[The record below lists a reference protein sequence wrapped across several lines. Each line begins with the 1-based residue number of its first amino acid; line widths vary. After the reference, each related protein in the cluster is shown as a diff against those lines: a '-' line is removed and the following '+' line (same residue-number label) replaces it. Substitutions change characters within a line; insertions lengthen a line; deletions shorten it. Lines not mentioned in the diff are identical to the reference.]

1 MVGIEMPGGGR
12 VSGPRDAAQMRLQGR
27 HKEDGRTEYLFWVGG
42 PPPPTARRSPVAP
55 HIQVYNE
62 ICWNHGRQCMERRV
76 MQVDRDNDYYKQEW
90 FDLET
95 GERTYLKE
103 GRLSDPDMHG
113 ESARKGKP

>member
-1 MVGIEMPGGGR
+1 
-12 VSGPRDAAQMRLQGR
+12 
-27 HKEDGRTEYLFWVGG
+27 
-42 PPPPTARRSPVAP
+42 
-55 HIQVYNE
+55 
-62 ICWNHGRQCMERRV
+62 MERRV